1 MKALANTITITKF
14 DLNND
19 FGYEDEEAIQ
29 TQKESINEI
38 ERYLRIDKW
47 QSVYQNVL
55 SETAVEVTIGQAQ
68 KCNVIWLTFGIDSKG
83 LDSVGYQG
91 QRPQVFP
98 VIHP

>member
-1 MKALANTITITKF
+1 MRALANTITITKF

-55 SETAVEVTIGQAQ
+55 SETAVEVTI
-68 KCNVIWLTFGIDSKG
+68 D
-83 LDSVGYQG
+83 
-91 QRPQVFP
+91 
-98 VIHP
+98 

>member
-55 SETAVEVTIGQAQ
+55 SETAVEVTIDQAQ
-68 KCNVIWLTFGIDSKG
+68 KCNAI
-83 LDSVGYQG
+83 
-91 QRPQVFP
+91 
-98 VIHP
+98 

>member
-55 SETAVEVTIGQAQ
+55 SETAVEVTIDQAQ
-68 KCNVIWLTFGIDSKG
+68 KCNVI
-83 LDSVGYQG
+83 
-91 QRPQVFP
+91 
-98 VIHP
+98 

>member
-55 SETAVEVTIGQAQ
+55 SETAVEVTIDQAQ
-68 KCNVIWLTFGIDSKG
+68 KCNVM
-83 LDSVGYQG
+83 
-91 QRPQVFP
+91 
-98 VIHP
+98 

>member
-1 MKALANTITITKF
+1 MRALANTITITKF

-29 TQKESINEI
+29 TQRDSINEI

-55 SETAVEVTIGQAQ
+55 SETAVEVTI
-68 KCNVIWLTFGIDSKG
+68 D
-83 LDSVGYQG
+83 
-91 QRPQVFP
+91 
-98 VIHP
+98 